1 MFFDLRGIHWV
12 NIMRTTWQTVSRIV
26 SKILDQLNIPFYSI
40 SVSGQQDHRHA
51 SRAFSCSATFTVG
64 QWRHIEAESGGS
76 CWVTSCVWKV
86 KRRNCVLLWSCSWL
100 TDQFDIKPLAAW
112 DVRNITNC
120 HPHPEDRKACFKQFD
135 LIADTGKNWLAGS
148 LRPTFLK

>member
-1 MFFDLRGIHWV
+1 MLFDLRGIHWV

-86 KRRNCVLLWSCSWL
+86 KRRNCEAVHDSPTSLILSLWLREMCETSLTVTLTRKIARHASSNLILLQIPAKIDSR
-100 TDQFDIKPLAAW
+100 
-112 DVRNITNC
+112 V
-120 HPHPEDRKACFKQFD
+120 H
-135 LIADTGKNWLAGS
+135 
-148 LRPTFLK
+148 